1 MNFNDYNILRT
12 TLAKTIQDNNYR
24 LTDIEWNLNEI
35 SLIDIVEDIITDMEE
50 DFIIKRKQ
58 NAL

>member
-35 SLIDIVEDIITDMEE
+35 SIIDIVEDIITDMEE

>member
-24 LTDIEWNLNEI
+24 LTDMEWNLNEI

>member
-1 MNFNDYNILRT
+1 M
-12 TLAKTIQDNNYR
+12 
-24 LTDIEWNLNEI
+24 EWNLNEI